1 VKGGLLMAEMPTIAA
16 AAHSHSTYAGLPTMG
31 GNGGWAGANQGGG
44 GGLGIGGI
52 DVTGVGA
59 LSTTSYYHKPVMSG
73 GKPTIFAEAIDK
85 IPDSILAEVNM
96 PTRRLVQVFIADP
109 DERVPLGQS
118 MIYSGEQKLTDLTDQ
133 ELFFEV
139 DIKSLLGL
147 HNAKRTQIIDK
158 SVKDRSEFLE
168 PVKIR
173 DLKMVVTTIAQ
184 F

>member
-1 VKGGLLMAEMPTIAA
+1 
-16 AAHSHSTYAGLPTMG
+16 
-31 GNGGWAGANQGGG
+31 
-44 GGLGIGGI
+44 
-52 DVTGVGA
+52 
-59 LSTTSYYHKPVMSG
+59 
-73 GKPTIFAEAIDK
+73 
-85 IPDSILAEVNM
+85 M

-109 DERVPLGQS
+109 DERVPLEQS

-139 DIKSLLGL
+139 GIKSLLGL

-158 SVKDRSEFLE
+158 SVKDRSEYLE
-168 PVKIR
+168 PAKIR

>member
-1 VKGGLLMAEMPTIAA
+1 MAEMPTIAA

-44 GGLGIGGI
+44 MGIGI
-52 DVTGVGA
+52 VAHEDTSA
-59 LSTTSYYHKPVMSG
+59 LSTSSYYYKPSVSG
-73 GKPTIFAEAIDK
+73 GKPTIFVDK
-85 IPDSILAEVNM
+85 IPNSILGEVNM

-109 DERVPLGQS
+109 DERVPLEQS
-118 MIYSGEQKLTDLTDQ
+118 MIYSGSQKLTDLTDQ

-139 DIKSLLGL
+139 DIKRLLDE
-147 HNAKRTQIIDK
+147 HNTKRTKIVDK
-158 SVKDRSEFLE
+158 SVKDRSEYLE
-168 PVKIR
+168 PAKIR